1 MAGSRERE
9 TVPMGERNGR
19 PGGFREERESVGEN
33 DPNVDLC
40 LQRRKQKKK
49 KKNKKPCPH

>member
-40 LQRRKQKKK
+40 LQRRKQKKEK
-49 KKNKKPCPH
+49 EK